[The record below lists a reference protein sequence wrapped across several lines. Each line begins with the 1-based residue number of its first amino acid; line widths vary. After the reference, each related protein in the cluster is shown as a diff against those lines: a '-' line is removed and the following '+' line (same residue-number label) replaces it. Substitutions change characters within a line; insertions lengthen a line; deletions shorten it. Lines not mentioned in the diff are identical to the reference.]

1 MKRKILL
8 LLVAVTI
15 VCSFPIV
22 TFAEDIEEQKTD
34 ICLYDTEDFEMM
46 IQQIQKIKTMNI
58 GASDDVLL
66 QKINDSLMTLSRTET
81 RGIVDIW
88 NSLTETE
95 KKLCIRYPIEALKVN
110 EAKNIATSK
119 TVEKFG
125 YNGLGDRSDAFRHG
139 MWNAEMTIL
148 IGEKKA
154 ELFATAHEEKDV
166 TGVET
171 DGFSKVEHK
180 RMDLHN
186 NKIGRNVGQKHIDW
200 NESQM
205 ADLMYSE
212 VNNENTEFVWLHE

>member
-186 NKIGRNVGQKHIDW
+186 NKIGRSVGQKHIDW

>member
-186 NKIGRNVGQKHIDW
+186 NKIGRNVGQIGRAH
-200 NESQM
+200 
-205 ADLMYSE
+205 
-212 VNNENTEFVWLHE
+212 V